1 MSGKLLNF
9 SEHLSLLNIEIRI
22 KWDDG
27 FEMLRIACFL
37 LLLSTVIIVL
47 SLNKGP
53 ENRSTRV
60 PMDTEWPTLGL
71 SGGLAARLS
80 ALILS
85 GKAVVVGG
93 GGLKRT
99 WQIVRSPVRRHFSKV
114 ITISITMKDVKRPHF
129 LSRTPALRVSS
140 IQEKAWVYQ
149 HTTVDLNTELPKLL
163 GLFHFTK

>member
-1 MSGKLLNF
+1 
-9 SEHLSLLNIEIRI
+9 
-22 KWDDG
+22 
-27 FEMLRIACFL
+27 MLRIVCFL
-37 LLLSTVIIVL
+37 LLLSTVIIAL

-85 GKAVVVGG
+85 GKAAAEGGG

-99 WQIVRSPVRRHFSKV
+99 
-114 ITISITMKDVKRPHF
+114 
-129 LSRTPALRVSS
+129 
-140 IQEKAWVYQ
+140 
-149 HTTVDLNTELPKLL
+149 
-163 GLFHFTK
+163 